1 MHKELGW
8 DIDRAAD
15 PNKAKGYS
23 IHYGVMPSNNS
34 EEKEEKWWTA
44 IAQGLAVHQSV
55 GSEHQFVHQVLL

>member
-8 DIDRAAD
+8 DINRAAD

-34 EEKEEKWWTA
+34 EEKKEKWWTA
-44 IAQGLAVHQSV
+44 IAQGLAVH
-55 GSEHQFVHQVLL
+55 